1 MTVAIASP
9 TAGQPRSVTI
19 LGATGSVGGSTAR
32 VIKETPERFR
42 VKALTAWSRVDEL
55 ARLAVELDAERAVI
69 GRNDLLPRLQSLLEG
84 TGIEARGGERAIIEA
99 AEMDADFVMAS
110 IVGASGLEPTLAA
123 IRRGALIGL
132 ANKECLVCAGPLM
145 LSEVAR
151 NGATL
156 LPVDSEHNAMFQA
169 IAGSCRTS
177 VERLT
182 LTASG
187 GPFRCW
193 SRERMS
199 AASREDALAHP
210 KWSMG
215 TKISIDS
222 ATMMNK
228 ALELIEAHY
237 LFGIEERSIEVVVH
251 PQSIIH
257 SLVTFTD
264 GSTLAQLSPPDMRV
278 PIAHALGW
286 PSRLEVGTTRLDL
299 AAIGSLDF
307 EAPDTGRFPALRLA
321 REALNAGGTAPILFN
336 AANEVAVAAF
346 LERRIGFLDI
356 VSIVETALERVDSRA
371 LTSLE
376 EVLAYDRSARRH
388 AQESVTRRARLAV

>member
-1 MTVAIASP
+1 MTTAIASP

-55 ARLAVELDAERAVI
+55 ARLAVELDAGRAVI

-84 TGIEARGGERAIIEA
+84 TGIEARGGERAIVEA

-145 LSEVAR
+145 LAEVAR

-286 PSRLEVGTTRLDL
+286 PSRLEIGTARLDL